1 MKKAPLNN
9 YLNLLNDVYSYGSM
23 KAELCRKHQVSNI
36 TITTLKHL
44 KLVDQKGQS
53 RIKMRPT
60 MKDAILVSDT
70 NTIRQRQYQQS
81 RQQKPIKPK
90 PIVHQ
95 KFVDAKT
102 TEINLFWG
110 MIKIVK

>member
-9 YLNLLNDVYSYGSM
+9 YLNLLNDVYFYGSM
-23 KAELCRKHQVSNI
+23 KAELCRKHQVSNT

-53 RIKMRPT
+53 RITRRPT
-60 MKDAILVSDT
+60 MQDAILVSDT
-70 NTIRQRQYQQS
+70 NTIRQREYHES
-81 RQQKPIKPK
+81 KKNKTVKPRA
-90 PIVHQ
+90 IVH
-95 KFVDAKT
+95 KKIVDKKT